1 MWESAIAVIGTLA
14 GGLLV
19 AVTQQVT
26 DRRQQREQHRERV
39 ADLTGQL
46 LSAVLRYRQL
56 YWLRID
62 ALRAGEPDPV
72 ARADIYQAR
81 SDVTEARDRLALV
94 VTDEGLLRAAGRAA
108 WSALDLSEID
118 PGTPQ
123 AGRYAPEIEAQLD
136 AARERSREAH
146 TELRQ
151 AATGYGTRS
160 APGRVVDTRSQS
172 T

>member
-1 MWESAIAVIGTLA
+1 MWDSVIAVIGTLA

-19 AVTQQVT
+19 TVTQQVT
-26 DRRQQREQHRERV
+26 DRRTQREQHRAQV

-72 ARADIYQAR
+72 ARSDIYEAR
-81 SDVTEARDRLALV
+81 SAVTEARDRLALA
-94 VTDEGLLRAAGRAA
+94 VTDETILRAAGRAA

-118 PGTPQ
+118 PGPPEG
-123 AGRYAPEIEAQLD
+123 GRYAPEIEEQLA
-136 AARERSREAH
+136 AARERSRDAH

-151 AATGYGTRS
+151 AATGYGTRA
-160 APGRVVDTRSQS
+160 APSRAVDTRSQS

>member
-1 MWESAIAVIGTLA
+1 MWDSAIAVIGTLA

-19 AVTQQVT
+19 TVTQQVT

-56 YWLRID
+56 YWLRVD

-72 ARADIYQAR
+72 VRADFYQAR
-81 SDVTEARDRLALV
+81 PDVTEARDRLALV
-94 VTDEGLLRAAGRAA
+94 VTDEALLRAAGRAA

-118 PGTPQ
+118 PGLPQ
-123 AGRYAPEIEAQLD
+123 GGRYAPEIEAQLD
-136 AARERSREAH
+136 VARERSREAH
-146 TELRQ
+146 TALRQ
-151 AATGYGTRS
+151 AATGYGTPS
-160 APGRVVDTRSQS
+160 APGRAVDTRSPS

>member
-19 AVTQQVT
+19 TVTQQVT

-46 LSAVLRYRQL
+46 LSAALRYRQL
-56 YWLRID
+56 YWLRVD

-72 ARADIYQAR
+72 VRADFYQAR

-94 VTDEGLLRAAGRAA
+94 VTDEALLRAA

-123 AGRYAPEIEAQLD
+123 DGRYAPAIEAQLD
-136 AARERSREAH
+136 AARERSRDAH

-151 AATGYGTRS
+151 AATGYGTRT
-160 APGRVVDTRSQS
+160 APGRVVDSRSQS

>member
-14 GGLLV
+14 GGLL
-19 AVTQQVT
+19 ATATQQLT
-26 DRRQQREQHRERV
+26 ARRQQRDQHRAQV
-39 ADLTGQL
+39 ADLVGQL

-62 ALRAGEPDPV
+62 CLRAGEPDPV
-72 ARADIYQAR
+72 VRADFYQAR
-81 SDVTEARDRLALV
+81 SAVTEARDRLALA
-94 VTDEGLLRAAGRAA
+94 TADETLLRAASRAA
-108 WSALDLSEID
+108 WSALDLSDIA

-123 AGRYAPEIEAQLD
+123 DGRYPPETEDRLN
-136 AARERSREAH
+136 AARERSRDAH

-151 AATGYGTRS
+151 AATGYGART
-160 APGRVVDTRSQS
+160 APSRAVDTRSQN

>member
-19 AVTQQVT
+19 TVTQQVT

-46 LSAVLRYRQL
+46 LSAALRYRQL
-56 YWLRID
+56 YWLRVD

-72 ARADIYQAR
+72 VRADFYQAR

-94 VTDEGLLRAAGRAA
+94 VTDEALLRAAGRAA

-123 AGRYAPEIEAQLD
+123 DGRYAPAIEAQLD
-136 AARERSREAH
+136 AARERSRDAH

-160 APGRVVDTRSQS
+160 APGRVVDSRPQS